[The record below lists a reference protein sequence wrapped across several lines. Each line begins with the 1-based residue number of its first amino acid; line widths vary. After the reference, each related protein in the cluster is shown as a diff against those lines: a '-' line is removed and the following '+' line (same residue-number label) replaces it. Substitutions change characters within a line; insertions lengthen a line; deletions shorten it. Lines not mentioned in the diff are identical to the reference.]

1 MFCFNNLA
9 LTALQVLPHLK
20 SLVLIKDNKKTWI
33 STVVVPRVEAFALPI
48 VLDRQRE
55 AHAEYKYTLV
65 LHSQGT
71 RVRIHIY
78 AKDVPTPIGTRGI
91 IYIP

>member
-33 STVVVPRVEAFALPI
+33 PTAVVPRIEALALP
-48 VLDRQRE
+48 VSLEQQRE

-65 LHSQGT
+65 PHS
-71 RVRIHIY
+71 
-78 AKDVPTPIGTRGI
+78 
-91 IYIP
+91 